1 MKKIVII
8 LIGLFVV
15 SLTNAQTKNVLKT
28 QEDSVSYCIGQNI
41 GTNLKDPNMK
51 INFDLLIKGVKDAST
66 NAKSILTEEVM
77 QKVMMEFNQRL
88 MAKRSEEMNAAKEKN
103 KKAGIEFLEANK
115 KKEGVKV
122 LESGLQYI
130 VLVEGQGPSPT
141 KDDKV
146 KVHYRGTLIDGKEFD
161 SSYSRNEPAV
171 FGVSQVIKGWTEALQ
186 LMKAGSKWMLYI
198 PSELAYGDSG
208 AGDVIGPGSVLI
220 FEVELIEIVN

>member
-1 MKKIVII
+1 MKKIII
-8 LIGLFVV
+8 VLIGLFFVNH
-15 SLTNAQTKNVLKT
+15 LNAQTKNLLKT
-28 QEDSVSYCIGQNI
+28 QEDSVSYSIGQNI

-66 NAKSILTEEVM
+66 NAKSLLTEEEM
-77 QKVMMEFNQRL
+77 QKVMMGFNQRL
-88 MAKRSEEMNAAKEKN
+88 MAKKSEEMNAAKEKN

-115 KKEGVKV
+115 KNESVKV
-122 LESGLQYI
+122 LESGLQYK
-130 VLVEGQGPSPT
+130 VLVEGEGPSPT

-198 PSELAYGDSG
+198 PSDLAYGDNG

-220 FEVELIEIVN
+220 FEVELIEVVN